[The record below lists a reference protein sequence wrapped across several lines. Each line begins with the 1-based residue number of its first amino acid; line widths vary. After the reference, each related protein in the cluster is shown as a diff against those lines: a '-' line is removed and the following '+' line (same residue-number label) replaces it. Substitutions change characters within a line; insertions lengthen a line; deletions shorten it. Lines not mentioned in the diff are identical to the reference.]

1 MKLIQ
6 PRLNYSFNFRSIVKS
21 LRNIFLNVNNS
32 NYLYSLFD
40 SKEIYFFNHARNG
53 LTQILSLLPQGTVV
67 GVQPFTCSTVLES
80 IERANCK
87 IYFIDINDQFVI
99 NTEALQRCVNKI
111 DVLILTHT
119 FGSIVSFENIRK
131 IMGNKLVIEDCA
143 HAFLS
148 RENDELAGKRG
159 DFSIFSFGFGKFL
172 SSLSGGFVMVNNE
185 KFISLFSEKY
195 NLVPVSGIIS
205 ELKNFIFSL
214 LSSFLHLPFFYTFI
228 TINLKR
234 KNYNHFKT
242 KLSKITKAYKSSIA
256 VFNLLIDQS
265 PSLLDIQKKNANTLF
280 SSVKKNSYF
289 EICQELTMEDN
300 GFMLPVKVSDPDKFI
315 NSVLKEGIEIGKHFY
330 RSKYFI
336 NDFGYK
342 SGSCPHY
349 EKLIEQY
356 VVLPTHYA
364 YPSQKIKCLSEFIE
378 RYKNE

>member
-21 LRNIFLNVNNS
+21 LRSVFSDVKIS

-53 LTQILSLLPQGTVV
+53 LTQILSLLPEGTVV

-99 NTEALQRCVNKI
+99 NTEALQKCANMI
-111 DVLILTHT
+111 DVFILTHT
-119 FGSIVSFENIRK
+119 FGSIVSVENIRQ
-131 IMGNKLVIEDCA
+131 IIGNKLIIEDCA

-148 RENDELAGKRG
+148 RLNGELAGKRG
-159 DFSIFSFGFGKFL
+159 DFAIFSFGFGKFL

-185 KFISLFSEKY
+185 KYISLFSEKY
-195 NLVPVSGIIS
+195 NLVPVNGIIS
-205 ELKNFIFSL
+205 EFKNFILSL
-214 LSSFLHLPFFYTFI
+214 LSSFLHLPFYYTFI
-228 TINLKR
+228 TIK
-234 KNYNHFKT
+234 FKGKKYKHIKS
-242 KLSKITKAYKSSIA
+242 KLSRINKAYKSSIA
-256 VFNLLIDQS
+256 VFNLLINQS
-265 PSLLDIQKKNANTLF
+265 PVLLDIQKKNANTLF

-300 GFMLPVKVSDPDKFI
+300 GFMLPVKVSNPEELI
-315 NSVLKEGIEIGKHFY
+315 NSALKEGIEIGKHFY

-336 NDFGYK
+336 YDFGYK
-342 SGSCPHY
+342 SGSCPNY
-349 EKLIEQY
+349 EKIIEQF

-364 YPSQKIKCLSEFIE
+364 YPSENIKCLCEFIE
-378 RYKNE
+378 RYKK